1 MNRNGIHYFQHQ
13 VELNQPTNPIRFSV
27 LVLKDPRLPVLVKRL
42 FWLAFVYL
50 ICPFD
55 LQSDFLPGGLTDD
68 SLIVPILV
76 ITAVLFIPKTLFED
90 ARLGAT
96 RIRLGLICISISS
109 LSLADP
115 AGADQYIR
123 IRPDTTAA
131 WNNAHRY
138 RSSIHGNRSTRQ
150 QPICK
155 HENTPLPSIISLS
168 PAEGLERVENLE
180 RRTGFGG
187 TQIRRRKLCAS
198 GDDSE
203 AANAHPFDS
212 RISELPQRS
221 TGALRS
227 RPSFICSF
235 LENGIT
241 PC

>member
-1 MNRNGIHYFQHQ
+1 M
-13 VELNQPTNPIRFSV
+13 NQPTKAIKFSV
-27 LVLKDPRLPVLVKRL
+27 LVLKDPRLPALVKRL
-42 FWLAFVYL
+42 FWLALIYL

-68 SLIVPILV
+68 SLIVPFLV
-76 ITAVLFIPKTLFED
+76 ITAVFFIPRTLFED
-90 ARLGAT
+90 AKLGAT
-96 RIRLGLICISISS
+96 RVRLGLICISISS
-109 LSLADP
+109 LSLAEP
-115 AGADQYIR
+115 AGADQYSR
-123 IRPDTTAA
+123 IRPVTAAA

-138 RSSIHGNRSTRQ
+138 RSSIHGNKSTRQ

-155 HENTPLPSIISLS
+155 HEPTPLPSIISLS
-168 PAEGLERVENLE
+168 PPQSEQSESAVSFE

-187 TQIRRRKLCAS
+187 AQIRRRKLCAS

-203 AANAHPFDS
+203 AANAHHFDS

-227 RPSFICSF
+227 RPSFIHSF
-235 LENGIT
+235 LENGIK